1 VDSDLTI
8 ETDWEHSEAGTPE
21 ERASFAAVGIR
32 SGDLWLTE
40 AEDAF
45 VNRIRQKVY
54 LSAYPLAEWLA
65 WNWWR
70 LRWEPRRH
78 SHEWAMAHRMS
89 TIGGGYVWPD
99 ITVNSDGER
108 LVLIPAPTRP
118 RPAEPLRYICQ
129 TPAVVRASIFED
141 AVDALVLRVLG
152 QLRAESVVTSNL
164 TSIWTDLIQERRSPE
179 LALRRKFEA
188 LLGYE
193 VDEANDDLIERL
205 VRDSIPL
212 GERGVQELA
221 AARTDNAGPATS
233 AEIQQSAKDSG
244 FESRARDVV
253 RLRGISAEP
262 LPVGVAAWKRG
273 VAAARAVREQERLS
287 EGEISSARLCE
298 LAGVSNAA
306 ISQGQKR
313 GFLSFALDEGPTKGL
328 VVMRSGYET
337 GRRFDLARL
346 LGDRIAA
353 ASDGALRPATRTYTY
368 RQKLQRSFAGEFL
381 CPFESLVG
389 MLAGDYSDDMIED
402 VARHFNVSVLTVRTL
417 LVNHGLI
424 ERESLTDDFDVRA
437 YAPRAA

>member
-1 VDSDLTI
+1 MDSDLTI

-99 ITVNSDGER
+99 ITVISDGER

-244 FESRARDVV
+244 FESRPRDVV
-253 RLRGISAEP
+253 RLRGTSVEP

-287 EGEISSARLCE
+287 EGEISNARLCE
-298 LAGVSNAA
+298 LAGVSSAA